1 MTDLFPLVT
10 AFEMRCLCLKR
21 FWIKIPDTISWTT
34 FFTIIGPV
42 MLDEFVEWHKE
53 KNTMSWMD
61 CVQTSSDAS
70 YNQIARGLKF
80 KKDRARRRQ
89 CYWFN
94 SLADPS
100 DVPFSQ
106 VSSKIIPNTQ
116 WSFQHYWV
124 LSRRHLFQ

>member
-53 KNTMSWMD
+53 KNTMS
-61 CVQTSSDAS
+61 
-70 YNQIARGLKF
+70 
-80 KKDRARRRQ
+80 
-89 CYWFN
+89 
-94 SLADPS
+94 
-100 DVPFSQ
+100 
-106 VSSKIIPNTQ
+106 
-116 WSFQHYWV
+116 
-124 LSRRHLFQ
+124 